1 MFQRNI
7 EVRKNTSHIGGNAF
21 GWHTWHT
28 SSGSSTRPFC
38 GACEGRV
45 GQPQARVGYRQVWS
59 GKRAVWGICGGVLR
73 RRLLLRGIPVFRR
86 LIFKQEKARCRKRPL
101 CGLHRPAEPGGRARN
116 CGLFRELAGV
126 VKRGHRRG
134 CTWGFGV
141 KSGVASKQKWR
152 NTGKLL
158 GVISW
163 CITILE
169 VLLWVK
175 RSSRESASIWTKS

>member
-101 CGLHRPAEPGGRARN
+101 CSPHRPAEPGGSARK
-116 CGLFRELAGV
+116 CGGLRHWAGR
-126 VKRGHRRG
+126 KSRGHGRCRKSS
-134 CTWGFGV
+134 FGV
-141 KSGVASKQKWR
+141 ELGVA
-152 NTGKLL
+152 
-158 GVISW
+158 
-163 CITILE
+163 
-169 VLLWVK
+169 
-175 RSSRESASIWTKS
+175 